1 MKDNIDTRRMTV
13 ETIGRALDHHR
24 ASGAIQRW
32 HLRAWELGGDPRWVV
47 VLAGDG
53 PMREVEAR
61 SKREVGILLAAL
73 TSAEYAAR
81 AGAETG

>member
-1 MKDNIDTRRMTV
+1 MKDDIDTRRMTV

-24 ASGAIQRW
+24 ARGVIKTWR
-32 HLRAWELGGDPRWVV
+32 LRALKLGGDPRWVV
-47 VLAGDG
+47 VLAGTG
-53 PMREVEAR
+53 PLHEVEAR

-81 AGAETG
+81 AEAESR